1 MNSVIKNITI
11 FTVGLVIGSAVSY
24 IYSSKKFNAQL
35 DDEIEKTKSYYENK
49 YSQTEE
55 SLEDLEKEESANI
68 EKVEE
73 DNYSKMINRYDSP
86 AIKKEEEKKSNKIKA
101 TFYDPLTDEIEEV
114 EVEGNM
120 AHDELK
126 PYVITPDEFGETD
139 YKIISLNYYAD
150 NVLTDEFDN
159 IIDDVEG
166 TVGEASLDT
175 FGEYEDDTV
184 FVRNDQLEIDYE
196 ICADLRAYSEIYRNE
211 G

>member
-24 IYSSKKFNAQL
+24 IYNSKKFNAQL

-49 YSQTEE
+49 YSKTEE
-55 SLEDLEKEESANI
+55 SI
-68 EKVEE
+68 EKDLIVEE
-73 DNYSKMINRYDSP
+73 PINTEKTEEYLSLINRYDSP
-86 AIKKEEEKKSNKIKA
+86 AVKKEEEKKSNKIKA

-120 AHDELK
+120 THDELK
-126 PYVITPDEFGETD
+126 PYVISPDEFGETD

>member
-11 FTVGLVIGSAVSY
+11 FTVGLAIGSAVSY
-24 IYSSKKFNAQL
+24 IYNSKKFNEQL

-49 YSQTEE
+49 YSKTEE
-55 SLEDLEKEESANI
+55 SVEKDET
-68 EKVEE
+68 VEE
-73 DNYSKMINRYDSP
+73 PINAEKTEEYLKMVNRYDSP
-86 AIKKEEEKKSNKIKA
+86 AVKNDEKETNKIKA

-120 AHDELK
+120 TNDELK
-126 PYVITPDEFGETD
+126 PYVISPDEFGETD

-150 NVLTDEFDN
+150 KVLTDEFDN

-184 FVRNDQLEIDYE
+184 FVRNDSLEIDYE

>member
-1 MNSVIKNITI
+1 MNSVIKNIAI
-11 FTVGLVIGSAVSY
+11 FTVGLAIGSAVSY
-24 IYSSKKFNAQL
+24 IYNSKKFNAQL

-49 YSQTEE
+49 YLKTEE
-55 SLEDLEKEESANI
+55 SVEKDST
-68 EKVEE
+68 VEE
-73 DNYSKMINRYDSP
+73 PINAEKTEEYLKMINRYDSP
-86 AIKKEEEKKSNKIKA
+86 AVKSDEKETKKIKA

-120 AHDELK
+120 TNDELK
-126 PYVITPDEFGETD
+126 PYVISPDEFGETD

-184 FVRNDQLEIDYE
+184 FVRNDSLEIDYE

>member
-11 FTVGLVIGSAVSY
+11 FTVGLAIGSAVSY
-24 IYSSKKFNAQL
+24 IYNSKKFNAQL

-49 YSQTEE
+49 YSKTEE
-55 SLEDLEKEESANI
+55 SVEKDLT
-68 EKVEE
+68 VEE
-73 DNYSKMINRYDSP
+73 PMNAEKTEEYSKMINRYDSP
-86 AIKKEEEKKSNKIKA
+86 AVKSDEKETKKIKA

-120 AHDELK
+120 TNDELK
-126 PYVITPDEFGETD
+126 PYVISPDEFGETD
-139 YKIISLNYYAD
+139 YKIISLICYAD
-150 NVLTDEFDN
+150 DVLTDEFDN

-166 TVGEASLDT
+166 TVGEASLNT

-184 FVRNDQLEIDYE
+184 FVRNDSLEIDYE

>member
-1 MNSVIKNITI
+1 MNSVIKNIAI

-24 IYSSKKFNAQL
+24 IYNSKKFNEQL

-49 YSQTEE
+49 YSKTEE
-55 SLEDLEKEESANI
+55 SI
-68 EKVEE
+68 EKDLTVEE
-73 DNYSKMINRYDSP
+73 PINVEKTEKYLSMINRYDSP
-86 AIKKEEEKKSNKIKA
+86 AVKNDEKETKKIKA

-114 EVEGNM
+114 EMEENM
-120 AHDELK
+120 TNDELK
-126 PYVITPDEFGETD
+126 PYVISPDEFGETD
-139 YKIISLNYYAD
+139 YKIVSLNYYAD

-184 FVRNDQLEIDYE
+184 FVRNDSLEIDYE

>member
-11 FTVGLVIGSAVSY
+11 FTVGLAIGSAVSY
-24 IYSSKKFNAQL
+24 IYNSKKFNAQL

-49 YSQTEE
+49 YSKTEE
-55 SLEDLEKEESANI
+55 SVEKDLT
-68 EKVEE
+68 VEE
-73 DNYSKMINRYDSP
+73 PINAEKTEEYSKMINRYDSP
-86 AIKKEEEKKSNKIKA
+86 AVKNDEKETKKIKA

-120 AHDELK
+120 TNDELK
-126 PYVITPDEFGETD
+126 PYVISPDEFGETD

>member
-11 FTVGLVIGSAVSY
+11 FTVGLAIGSAVSY
-24 IYSSKKFNAQL
+24 IYNSKKFNAQL

-49 YSQTEE
+49 YLKTEE
-55 SLEDLEKEESANI
+55 SVEKDLT
-68 EKVEE
+68 VEE
-73 DNYSKMINRYDSP
+73 PINAEKTEEYSKMINRYDSP
-86 AIKKEEEKKSNKIKA
+86 AVKSDEKETKKIKA

-120 AHDELK
+120 THDELK
-126 PYVITPDEFGETD
+126 PYVISPDEFGETD

-184 FVRNDQLEIDYE
+184 FVRNDSLEIDYE

>member
-1 MNSVIKNITI
+1 MNSVIKNIAI
-11 FTVGLVIGSAVSY
+11 FTVGLAIGSAVSY
-24 IYSSKKFNAQL
+24 IYNSKKFNAQL

-49 YSQTEE
+49 YSITEE
-55 SLEDLEKEESANI
+55 SVEKDST
-68 EKVEE
+68 VEE
-73 DNYSKMINRYDSP
+73 PINVEKTEEYLKMINRYDSP
-86 AIKKEEEKKSNKIKA
+86 AVKNDEKETNKIKA

-120 AHDELK
+120 TNDELK
-126 PYVITPDEFGETD
+126 PYVISPDEFGETD

>member
-1 MNSVIKNITI
+1 MNSVIKNIAI
-11 FTVGLVIGSAVSY
+11 FTVGLAIGSAVSY
-24 IYSSKKFNAQL
+24 IYNSKKFNAQL

-49 YSQTEE
+49 YSITEE
-55 SLEDLEKEESANI
+55 SVEKDST
-68 EKVEE
+68 VEE
-73 DNYSKMINRYDSP
+73 PINVEKTEEYLKMINRYDSP
-86 AIKKEEEKKSNKIKA
+86 AVKNDEKETNKIKA

-120 AHDELK
+120 TNDELK
-126 PYVITPDEFGETD
+126 PYVISPDEFGETD

-150 NVLTDEFDN
+150 KVLTDEFDN

-184 FVRNDQLEIDYE
+184 FVRNDSLEIDYE

>member
-11 FTVGLVIGSAVSY
+11 FAVGLVIGSTVSY
-24 IYSSKKFNAQL
+24 IYNSKKFNAQL

-49 YSQTEE
+49 YSKTEE
-55 SLEDLEKEESANI
+55 SI
-68 EKVEE
+68 EKDLIVEE
-73 DNYSKMINRYDSP
+73 PINTEKTEEYLSMINRYDSP
-86 AIKKEEEKKSNKIKA
+86 AIKKEEKETNKIKA

-120 AHDELK
+120 THDELK
-126 PYVITPDEFGETD
+126 PYVISPDEFGETD

>member
-24 IYSSKKFNAQL
+24 IYNSKKFNAQL
-35 DDEIEKTKSYYENK
+35 DDEIEKTKSYYENI
-49 YSQTEE
+49 YSKTEE
-55 SLEDLEKEESANI
+55 SI
-68 EKVEE
+68 EKDLIVEE
-73 DNYSKMINRYDSP
+73 PISTEKTEEYSSLINRYDSP
-86 AIKKEEEKKSNKIKA
+86 AVKKEEEKKSNKIKA

-120 AHDELK
+120 THDELK

-139 YKIISLNYYAD
+139 YKIISLYYYAD

-175 FGEYEDDTV
+175 FGEYEDDAV